1 MYLQEKTIYRSFRRA
16 FLLLTSVVLLLCHYS
31 CSQKPKNSN
40 ISAGRNYSIYIL
52 GKDGKEYIIETNSLD
67 SGKILPEK
75 QGAILD
81 PKTMDRDIIVKSG
94 SYYHLNRKKAELS
107 KYDVQDDS
115 LHTIASVPLK
125 DFSIENYF
133 WAGKD
138 SLLLTGLD
146 IKDFKQTKYILIE
159 TGKMTLLSS
168 GNVAIPQPSG
178 KFTSMSIGFVE
189 LRKNHLFIGYTYHQ
203 QLSSSNYTTSDTT
216 YIATLDY
223 PKMNLLKI
231 EKDTRSTYPGGI
243 NTVQSYSFNDEQNN
257 YYFMSCPGIAL
268 GNRPDLPTGIF
279 RIKAGAENLDK
290 DYFINISSSLVKNH
304 AYGMWYLGN
313 NKAIIRSERKDLFKG
328 LSDHYS
334 TAHFEFY
341 LIDLSTAKVI
351 KKLDLPLDKGTRR
364 ECVIVKNNIA
374 YIAVNSSTEGNFV
387 WMYDTKTGSLKKG
400 LELAGN
406 TDFIMRIDK
415 LNP

>member
-1 MYLQEKTIYRSFRRA
+1 MQEQKIYLSAKKAI
-16 FLLLTSVVLLLCHYS
+16 LLLASLIISFCHYS
-31 CSQKPKNSN
+31 CSQKPDNSN
-40 ISAGRNYSIYIL
+40 ISGDKKYSMYIL
-52 GKDGKEYIIETNSLD
+52 GKDGQEYIIETNSLD

-81 PKTMDRDIIVKSG
+81 AKAMDRDIIVKNG
-94 SYYHLNRKKAELS
+94 SYYHLNRKKATLS
-107 KYDVQDDS
+107 KYNLQNNS
-115 LHTIASVPLK
+115 LNTIAPIPLK

-133 WAGKD
+133 WVGTD

-146 IKDFKQTKYILIE
+146 INGFKQAKYVLIE
-159 TGKMTLLSS
+159 TKKMNSISS
-168 GNVAIPQPSG
+168 GNLAIPQPSG

-189 LRKNHLFIGYTYHQ
+189 LRKDHLFLGYTYHQ

-216 YIATLDY
+216 YIAELGY

-231 EKDTRSTYPGGI
+231 DKDTRSTYPGGI

-257 YYFMSCPGIAL
+257 FYFMSCPGIAL
-268 GNRPDLPTGIF
+268 GNRPDVPTGIF
-279 RIKAGAENLDK
+279 RIKAGEESLDK
-290 DYFINISSSLVKNH
+290 DYFINISSSLINNH
-304 AYGMWYLGN
+304 AYGVWYLGN

-328 LSDHYS
+328 LGDHYS

-341 LIDLSTAKVI
+341 LIDLAAAKVL

-364 ECVIVKNNIA
+364 ECVIVKDNIA
-374 YIAVNSSTEGNFV
+374 YIAVNSSTKGNFV
-387 WMYDTKTGSLKKG
+387 WMYDIKTGSLKKG
-400 LELAGN
+400 IELAGN

>member
-1 MYLQEKTIYRSFRRA
+1 MQEKTIYKSVKKVI
-16 FLLLTSVVLLLCHYS
+16 LLLAVAILSLSIYS
-31 CSQKPKNSN
+31 CSQKHEHTSVLGGK
-40 ISAGRNYSIYIL
+40 NYSIYIL
-52 GKDGKEYIIETNSLD
+52 GKNGKEYIIETNALD

-81 PKTMDRDIIVKSG
+81 VKTMDRDIIVKDG
-94 SYYHLNRKKAELS
+94 SYYHLNRKKAQLS
-107 KYDVQDDS
+107 KYNIQNDS
-115 LHTIASVPLK
+115 LYTIASIPLK

-146 IKDFKQTKYILIE
+146 IKDFTQTKYVLIE
-159 TGKMTLLSS
+159 TGKMSMLSS
-168 GNVAIPQPSG
+168 GNLAIPQPSG

-189 LRKNHLFIGYTYHQ
+189 LRKSHLFIGYTYHQ

-216 YIATLDY
+216 YIAELGY
-223 PKMNLLKI
+223 PQMKLLKI
-231 EKDTRSTYPGGI
+231 NKDTRSTYPGGI

-279 RIKAGAENLDK
+279 RIKAGAESLDK
-290 DYFINISSSLVKNH
+290 DYFINISSSVVKNH

-328 LSDHYS
+328 LGDHYS

-341 LIDLSTAKVI
+341 LIDLAAAKVL

-364 ECVIVKNNIA
+364 ECVIVKDNIA
-374 YIAVNSSTEGNFV
+374 YIAVNSSTKGNFV
-387 WMYDTKTGSLKKG
+387 WMYNVETNSLKKG